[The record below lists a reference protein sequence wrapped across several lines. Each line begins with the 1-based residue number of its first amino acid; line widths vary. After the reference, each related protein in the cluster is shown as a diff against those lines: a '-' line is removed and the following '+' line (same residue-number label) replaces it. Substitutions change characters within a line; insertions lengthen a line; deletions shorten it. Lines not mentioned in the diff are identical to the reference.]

1 MSIRRMLAVLTMSVC
16 VLATPARA
24 DNYRKLHAMLD
35 DARAAISDGSVDP
48 ARDIG
53 PLIDELRRSRD
64 KDDQSHLVD
73 WLVDLG
79 RADGSSPAAVK
90 HYLNEQLT
98 PILLAIASNQ
108 ANSNFLRGD
117 AILGLRNLGAS
128 RDALEQVAK
137 MALADQD
144 SYVQSRG
151 ETLENYI
158 KSIPAQ
164 PKAASIRPTD
174 PAAEREAIEFLSARR
189 LGVSSDQLV
198 RSSLEAKPDEVKAL
212 LAAGVPADGDDPEA
226 TPLNRAFLACAS
238 GQDEDDI
245 VAVVDLLVKAGADVK
260 RKDEMQN
267 TPMMFAAQ
275 YCGAKVVNRLAAAGA
290 PINPVNGTGTTPL
303 MIALLTGH
311 LDGAEAL
318 VANGAKLSAQQATI
332 MDASLSDAKAKA
344 IAKKAKGSAPAPA
357 KKK

>member
-1 MSIRRMLAVLTMSVC
+1 MHNRRPVAAFAMLVLLSVP
-16 VLATPARA
+16 LHA

-35 DARAAISDGSVDP
+35 DAKAAISDGSIDP

-53 PLIDELRRSRD
+53 PMIDELRRSRD

-90 HYLNEQLT
+90 HYVNEQLT
-98 PILLAIASNQ
+98 PILLDIA
-108 ANSNFLRGD
+108 ANRGNTNFLRGD
-117 AILGLRNLGAS
+117 AIMGLRNMGAS
-128 RDALEQVAK
+128 RDALEQVTK
-137 MALADQD
+137 MALADSD

-151 ETLENYI
+151 EILENYI
-158 KSIPAQ
+158 RSLPAAQ
-164 PKAASIRPTD
+164 PKAASIKPVD
-174 PAAEREAIEFLSARR
+174 AAAEREAIEFLSSRR

-212 LAAGVPADGDDPEA
+212 LAAGVPPDGDDPTA

-238 GQDEDDI
+238 GEDQDDI
-245 VAVVDLLVKAGADVK
+245 VAVIDLLVKAGADVK
-260 RKDEMQN
+260 RKDEMKN

-311 LDGAEAL
+311 LDSAEAL
-318 VANGAKLSAQQATI
+318 VAKGAKLSPQEATI
-332 MDASLSDAKAKA
+332 MDASLTDARAKA
-344 IAKKAKGSAPAPA
+344 IAKKARGSSAAP